1 MEREEIAPA
10 ALMGAITHYWEEI
23 KTSLEQAQRGIENN
37 NFVLV
42 RDTCIIA
49 RGYLDVISRYADK
62 AITDIC
68 VVTETAEYEP
78 PQNDETDISDSPQD
92 ETIDVPQEEE

>member
-1 MEREEIAPA
+1 MEREEIAPT

-23 KTSLEQAQRGIENN
+23 KASLVQAQKGIENN

-49 RGYLDVISRYADK
+49 RGYLDVISKYADK
-62 AITDIC
+62 AITDMC
-68 VVTETAEYEP
+68 VVTETAEYES
-78 PQNDETDISDSPQD
+78 PQNDETDISDLPQN
-92 ETIDVPQEEE
+92 EIVDVPQEEG